1 MTGEE
6 NAVAEL
12 QVDGWPTLLFDR
24 LGLCWS
30 VQVTARTELPGPIPL
45 YLGSA
50 FRSHR

>member
-1 MTGEE
+1 MTSEE
-6 NAVAEL
+6 NGVAEL
-12 QVDGWPTLLFDR
+12 LVGGWPTRLFDR

-30 VQVTARTELPGPIPL
+30 VKMTARTESAGPNPV